1 MKKTM
6 WKTTFREIWQ
16 SLGRF
21 LAIMAIVALGVGL
34 FSGLKVTKPFMV
46 KTTEDYLTEKNF
58 YDFRLLST
66 LGFEEEDVEYFA
78 SRPDVEAVEGSYTF
92 DILYQIGES
101 EASNVMK
108 THSVTENINQ
118 LEVVYGRMPE
128 NAKECV
134 VDSLVFGEDALG
146 QTIKLSAE
154 NEEDDLEN
162 FATNEF
168 TIVGVVRSPS
178 YIQFERGNTSLGT
191 GTVSGFM
198 YLLPEAYDSEAY
210 TEIYVKFVQDF
221 ALYSDEYDAFIEQ
234 KESEW
239 EGYLETA
246 AERRY
251 QDILAE
257 ANEELTDAKREF
269 EEKKAEAEAEL
280 ADAKQELEEAAV
292 EIADGKKEIEDAK
305 QEIADAKKEIADAEE
320 ELADGEKELADGEKE
335 IAENEQ
341 KLLDGEQ
348 EYLDGMEAFEF
359 DSMLV
364 DDNMAKLKA
373 FEAQINAQEAQ
384 LLQMEAYVCE
394 QKDAFEAAYPG
405 VPLPD
410 ELQASIAMITAG
422 KAEIAAYRAQISD
435 GIGQLEYANTQL
447 SSAYMQLMDAQNEIE
462 TGKQE
467 LADAKQEVADAKQEI
482 ADAKKELAD
491 ARQELADA
499 EIELSDAEE
508 ELADGEAE
516 YLDGLKEYEDGV
528 REFDEEI
535 AEAEVKIADAEE
547 ELAELEAPD
556 TYVLGRDSNVGYV
569 CMDNDSD
576 IVANIANVFPM
587 FFFLVAALVCM
598 TTMNRMIEEQRTQIG
613 VLKALGYSNGTIM
626 LKYLFYSGTAAFVG
640 CVSGYLGGTYLL
652 TKVIWNAY
660 GIMYDMTDICYYID
674 WQILIISTVVSLLC
688 SMGVTWF
695 SCRVELSEVA
705 ASLMR
710 PKAPRAGKRVF
721 LEYVPVLW
729 KHLKFLQKVSI
740 RNVLRYKK
748 RFLMMVIGI
757 SGCTALLVT
766 GFGIQDSISDVV
778 NIQYEEITL
787 YDMSVTFQNT
797 PDEETRAEC
806 EAVMRDRIEQY
817 TMIMEASVD
826 VQANGQT
833 KSVSLVVPEDPAI
846 LSDYIDLHTLKGET
860 IDYPGVNEVVIT
872 HKLAENL
879 ELEIGD
885 TIELIDEDYNIL
897 TATISGINQ
906 NFMFSY
912 VFLHPDTYRQQWKE
926 PEFKTAYI
934 NIPKESNEDVHL
946 LSADLM
952 KLDEVANVTVSLDV
966 EDRLNNMLG
975 SMDFIV
981 VVIILCA
988 AALAF
993 IVLYNLTN
1001 INITERIREIATIKV
1016 LGFYKR
1022 ETATYVFREN
1032 LILTAI
1038 GAVVGLFLGKVL
1050 HAFVMSCIKID
1061 MVAFDVRIKGIS
1073 YVYSILF
1080 TFGFAWLVNKFMS
1093 GKIDKVSMTES
1104 LKSVD

>member
-46 KTTEDYLTEKNF
+46 KTTEDYLTAKNF

-66 LGFEEEDVEYFA
+66 LGFEDEDVVYFA
-78 SRPDVEAVEGSYTF
+78 SQPDVEAVEGSYTF
-92 DILYQIGES
+92 DILYEYGEAES
-101 EASNVMK
+101 DNVMK

-118 LEVVYGRMPE
+118 LEIVHGRMPE

-146 QTIKLSAE
+146 QKIRLSAE

-162 FATNEF
+162 FVEKEF
-168 TIVGVVRSPS
+168 TIVGVAQSPY

-210 TEIYVKFVQDF
+210 TEIFVKFDKDF
-221 ALYSDEYDAFIEQ
+221 ELYSDEYDTFIEQ
-234 KESEW
+234 KEAEW
-239 EGYLETA
+239 ESYLETA
-246 AERRY
+246 ADRRY

-257 ANEELTDAKREF
+257 ANEELADAKKEF
-269 EEKKAEAEAEL
+269 EEEKADAEAEL
-280 ADAKQELEEAAV
+280 ADAKKELEDAAI
-292 EIADGKKEIEDAK
+292 ELADGKKEIEDAK
-305 QEIADAKKEIADAEE
+305 QEIADAY
-320 ELADGEKELADGEKE
+320 KE
-335 IAENEQ
+335 IAEKEQ
-341 KLLDGEQ
+341 EIIDGEAEIAEGEQ
-348 EYLDGMEAFEF
+348 ELADAEAEFFDGMAEYNKNSADMQDGLNQIEAMEPQIVQLEANLIQQEQNLNAALAGGMISQ
-359 DSMLV
+359 DEYTAAMSQLSV
-364 DDNMAKLKA
+364 GK
-373 FEAQINAQEAQ
+373 AQIA
-384 LLQMEAYVCE
+384 
-394 QKDAFEAAYPG
+394 AFRAN
-405 VPLPD
+405 
-410 ELQASIAMITAG
+410 
-422 KAEIAAYRAQISD
+422 KAE
-435 GIGQLEYANTQL
+435 LEYAEAVL
-447 SSAYMQLMDAQNEIE
+447 SSTLVILLDAQTQIQE
-462 TGKQE
+462 GKQE
-467 LADAKQEVADAKQEI
+467 LADVKLEI
-482 ADAKKELAD
+482 ADGKKKLAD

-499 EIELSDAEE
+499 EIELADAEK

-516 YLDGLKEYEDGV
+516 YLDGLKEYEDGLQ
-528 REFDEEI
+528 EFNEE
-535 AEAEVKIADAEE
+535 IADAE
-547 ELAELEAPD
+547 AEIADAEADIADIEGPD
-556 TYVLGRDSNVGYV
+556 TYVLGRDTNVGYM

-576 IVANIANVFPM
+576 IVDNIADVFPV

-626 LKYLFYSGTAAFVG
+626 FKYLFYSGTAAFVG
-640 CVSGYLGGTYLL
+640 CVSGYLWGTYFL

-660 GIMYDMTDICYYID
+660 CMMYDMTDICFYID
-674 WQILIISTVVSLLC
+674 WPIMMFSMVASLLC
-688 SMGVTWF
+688 SMGVTWY

-721 LEYVPVLW
+721 LEYVPIIW

-748 RFLMMVIGI
+748 RFFMMVIGI
-757 SGCTALLVT
+757 GGCTALLVT

-778 NIQYEEITL
+778 NIQYQEITL
-787 YDMSVTFQNT
+787 FDMSVTFQNT
-797 PDEETRAEC
+797 PDEATRGEY
-806 EAVMRDRIEQY
+806 EAIMEERIEQY
-817 TMIMEASVD
+817 AMAMESSVD
-826 VQANGQT
+826 IQANGQT
-833 KSVSLVVPEDPAI
+833 KSISLVVPENPEV
-846 LSDYIDLHTLKGET
+846 LTQYIDLHTLKGET
-860 IDYPGVNEVVIT
+860 IRFPDVNEAVIT
-872 HKLAENL
+872 HKLAENF

-885 TIELIDEDYNIL
+885 TIELIDEDHNIL

-906 NFMFSY
+906 NFMYNY

-926 PEFKTAYI
+926 PEYKTAYV
-934 NIPKESNEDVHL
+934 NLPADGNVDAHL

-952 KLDEVANVTVSLDV
+952 KLDEIANVTVSKDV
-966 EDRLNNMLG
+966 EDRFNNMLS

-1016 LGFYKR
+1016 LGFYKK

-1032 LILTAI
+1032 LMLTAI
-1038 GAVVGLFLGKVL
+1038 GAVVGLFLGKVF
-1050 HAFVMSCIKID
+1050 HAFVMSCINID
-1061 MVAFDVRIKGIS
+1061 MVAFDVRIKEIS
-1073 YVYSILF
+1073 YVYSIIF
-1080 TFGFAWLVNKFMS
+1080 TFGFAWMVNKFMT
-1093 GKIDKVSMTES
+1093 GKIDKISMTES

>member
-46 KTTEDYLTEKNF
+46 KTTEDYFMEKNF

-78 SRPDVEAVEGSYTF
+78 SRPGVEAVEGSYTF
-92 DILYQIGES
+92 DILYEYGES
-101 EASNVMK
+101 DSKNVMK
-108 THSVTENINQ
+108 THSVMENINQ
-118 LEVVYGRMPE
+118 LEIVYGRMPE

-134 VDSLVFGEDALG
+134 VDSLVFGEEALG
-146 QTIKLSAE
+146 QKIKLSAE
-154 NEEDDLEN
+154 NEEEDLEN
-162 FATNEF
+162 FVEKEF
-168 TIVGVVRSPS
+168 TIVGVAQSPY

-191 GTVSGFM
+191 GMVSGFM

-210 TEIYVKFVQDF
+210 TEVFVKFAEEF
-221 ALYSDEYDAFIEQ
+221 ALYSDEYESFIEQ
-234 KESEW
+234 KEEEW

-246 AERRY
+246 ADRRY

-257 ANEELTDAKREF
+257 ANEELADAKKEF
-269 EEKKAEAEAEL
+269 EEEKADAEAEL
-280 ADAKQELEEAAV
+280 ADAKKELEDAAI

-305 QEIADAKKEIADAEE
+305 QEIADAYQEIADAKQEIIDGE
-320 ELADGEKELADGEKE
+320 ADIVEGEQELADAEKEFMDGM
-335 IAENEQ
+335 AEYHTNSAEV
-341 KLLDGEQ
+341 LDGLRQ
-348 EYLDGMEAFEF
+348 IEA
-359 DSMLV
+359 
-364 DDNMAKLKA
+364 MAP
-373 FEAQINAQEAQ
+373 FVAQQEAN
-384 LLQMEAYVCE
+384 LLGQE
-394 QKDAFEAAYPG
+394 QNLNAALAGGLISQEQYN
-405 VPLPD
+405 
-410 ELQASIAMITAG
+410 AAMSQISAG
-422 KAEIAAYRAQISD
+422 KAEIAAFRANEAE
-435 GIGQLEYANTQL
+435 LKYAEAVL
-447 SSAYMQLMDAQNEIE
+447 SSTLVILLDAQTQIQE
-462 TGKQE
+462 GKQE
-467 LADAKQEVADAKQEI
+467 LADARIEIADAKQEI
-482 ADAKKELAD
+482 MDAEA
-491 ARQELADA
+491 ELADA
-499 EIELSDAEE
+499 EIELADAEK

-528 REFDEEI
+528 REFNEE
-535 AEAEVKIADAEE
+535 IADAEAEIADAEAEIADIE
-547 ELAELEAPD
+547 EPD
-556 TYVLGRDSNVGYV
+556 TYVLGRDTNVGYM

-576 IVANIANVFPM
+576 IVDNIADVFPV

-626 LKYLFYSGTAAFVG
+626 FKYLFYSGTAAFVG
-640 CVSGYLGGTYLL
+640 CVSGYLWGTYFL

-660 GIMYDMTDICYYID
+660 CIMYSMSDICFYMD
-674 WQILIISTVVSLLC
+674 WPILLFSMTASLLC
-688 SMGVTWF
+688 SMGVTWY

-705 ASLMR
+705 AALMR

-721 LEYVPVLW
+721 LEYIPVIW

-748 RFLMMVIGI
+748 RFFMMVIGI

-778 NIQYEEITL
+778 NTQYQEITL
-787 YDMSVTFQNT
+787 FDMSVTFQNT
-797 PDEETRAEC
+797 PDEATRTEC
-806 EAVMRDRIEQY
+806 EAIMADRIEQY
-817 TMIMEASVD
+817 AMIMESSVD
-826 VQANGQT
+826 IQANGQT
-833 KSVSLVVPEDPAI
+833 KSISLVVPENSEV
-846 LSDYIDLHTLKGET
+846 LTEYIDFHTLKGEP
-860 IDYPGVNEVVIT
+860 IKFPDVNEAVIT
-872 HKLAENL
+872 HKLAENF

-885 TIELIDEDYNIL
+885 TIELIDEDHNIL

-906 NFMFSY
+906 NFMYNY

-926 PEFKTAYI
+926 PEYKTAYV
-934 NIPKESNEDVHL
+934 NLPADGNADAHL

-952 KLDEVANVTVSLDV
+952 KLDEIANVTVSKDV
-966 EDRLNNMLG
+966 EERFNNMMS

-1016 LGFYKR
+1016 LGFYKK

-1032 LILTAI
+1032 LMLTAI
-1038 GAVVGLFLGKVL
+1038 GAVVGLFLGKVF

-1061 MVAFDVRIKGIS
+1061 MVAFDVRINPPS
-1073 YVYSILF
+1073 YLYSILF
-1080 TFGFAWLVNKFMS
+1080 TFGFAWMVNKFMT
-1093 GKIDKVSMTES
+1093 GKIDKISMTES